1 MAVPPGNKDSQNSRD
16 ANSRDAD
23 LRDAGANITDSVVAE
38 VVVEPDLLVIDVS
51 GVDGR
56 DARDGISY
64 AGSAAPRARD
74 GRPGGDANEPE
85 RGESAGAIDL
95 LCTPGDEPGSIVLQ
109 GARAIPAKRQEPISE
124 RLVIGSQGVVRLLAG
139 GGKGGHGGR
148 GGDGEAGGK
157 GQDGADATQWS
168 RGGDGG
174 PGGDGGNGGD
184 GTRGA
189 RGGDGGRVA
198 IQVDQRDTDLLM
210 LFEAHVAGGVGG
222 EVGANGAGGAGG
234 PGGDGGRSCSWTTSR
249 TEYRTDAQGRR
260 QPHTV
265 HDQHHNPGGSDGP
278 AGRPGR
284 DGSAVLMP
292 GTDGLAGQ
300 FRILVQERG
309 HTAQYDA
316 RYEVEIVDYDLEL
329 TDEFA
334 EPTSPLKLTRV
345 RVRNSGGM
353 PTPGAQ
359 PSAVYWERSPWV
371 EPGSEQLTLT
381 PPLEPRREFSW
392 EDAILSARVPDLET
406 VPVGDPLR
414 VRERVHPLAFQPRVR
429 RMFANQHVR
438 KEFTVAFAAEMDA
451 VTSLESQVPGRAALM
466 LVQIT
471 NRSRQDLGRD
481 SSTGRTLAVRI
492 ELRNPEMAAHLM
504 LLDMEGRQVPWTSG
518 YREELTQLAAGTTT
532 TVRTILGV
540 LPGAPGYTRGEVF
553 VTLELGQLHA
563 PAEPRDRHR
572 REYPLRIAQAYAL
585 DSTADILLITNH
597 STTPE
602 ELAAWKSAAA
612 VVNQSIN
619 VWDIS
624 LNDSLSLSDKL
635 VHGQNLLRDFHGKTI
650 VLSNGAFST
659 VLGERHG
666 DQFLSQMDL
675 IKAAESHN
683 IRVLVLNDEN
693 HDLAHVFRERLI
705 PTDGEPEY
713 FYGSEKAF
721 FQAQPWDKD
730 DVLFHQVDELVE
742 HGAKAAQP
750 DPIRQTS
757 EIDLYGIRSPN
768 AKRLQRQATRLQQ
781 RLQNR
786 TPGRR
791 VVVVYR
797 MPHELPQAEQEK
809 RTAAGAKG
817 GWFFSHV
824 HQGTLLVM
832 PTLGDTH
839 PNLVVMNATAS
850 DIHDPAFLQDT
861 AVRTALVQSLSF
873 EEKVFL
879 LSGKLR
885 EIGDAARLDLGSVD
899 RGSVDRG
906 GVDQADVSLAES
918 LVDALLV
925 DLATEQA
932 AILKTGWQP
941 LFFADTI
948 RRGLAQL
955 RLLADHQF
963 ALMTGDAEQAD
974 VRIAARL
981 LAGIEFLGD
990 YSSRWYESRVLPWGF
1005 FRRGPT
1011 LRAEILRQHARLREN
1026 LLREPNER
1034 QRQLLADAYAQYVT
1048 ECQKLGSEK
1057 RLDKRDAARQVL
1069 LAPLARSGIHTDAG
1083 RPFSSVLSHAE
1094 WNQVRSAE
1102 ADRDAAREQLQAQK
1116 EASRT
1121 ALGVARG
1128 GRPVAGVDSQVE
1140 KALQPFVAACADAVL
1155 RQEALQHEALR
1166 RREAARASQYSS
1178 APPVEEPM
1186 VSTNQVEAFLD
1197 TRKAQH

>member
-1 MAVPPGNKDSQNSRD
+1 MALPPDTQSSPNSRNTGSQQSDSDDTHLNVADSLD
-16 ANSRDAD
+16 AA
-23 LRDAGANITDSVVAE
+23 

-74 GRPGGDANEPE
+74 GRHGGDANEPE
-85 RGESAGAIDL
+85 RGESAGSIDIQ
-95 LCTPGDEPGSIVLQ
+95 CAPGEDPGSIVLQ
-109 GARAIPAKRQEPISE
+109 GTKAIPGKRQEQLSE
-124 RLVIGSQGVVRLLAG
+124 RLLIGNQGVIRLLAC

-148 GGDGEAGGK
+148 GGEGEAGGK
-157 GQDGADATQWS
+157 GHDGSDATQWS
-168 RGGDGG
+168 RGSDGG
-174 PGGDGGNGGD
+174 PGGDGGDGGNGSG
-184 GTRGA
+184 GA
-189 RGGDGGRVA
+189 RGGDGGRIA

-210 LFEAHVAGGVGG
+210 LFDAHVAEGVGG

-234 PGGDGGRSCSWTTSR
+234 PGGDGGRPCSWTTSR
-249 TEYRTDAQGRR
+249 VEHRTDSQGRR

-265 HDQHHNPGGSDGP
+265 YDQHHNPGGSDGP
-278 AGRPGR
+278 SGRPGR
-284 DGSAVLMP
+284 DGAAVLVS
-292 GTDGLAGQ
+292 GAAGLSGQ

-316 RYEVEIVDYDLEL
+316 RYEVEILDYDLEL
-329 TDEFA
+329 TDTFA
-334 EPTSPLKLTRV
+334 EPTSPLKLSHV
-345 RVRNSGGM
+345 RVRNAGGM
-353 PTPGAQ
+353 PTPNAQ
-359 PSAVYWERSPWV
+359 PSVVVWEGSPWV
-371 EPGSEQLTLT
+371 EPGTEQLTLT
-381 PPLEPRREFSW
+381 PSLDSRREFSW
-392 EDAILSARVPDLET
+392 EDATLSARVPDLET

-414 VRERVHPLAFQPRVR
+414 VIERVHPLAFQPRVR

-438 KEFTVAFAAEMDA
+438 KEFTVAFAAELDA

-466 LVQIT
+466 LVQVT
-471 NRSRQDLGRD
+471 NRSRQDLGRE
-481 SSTGRTLAVRI
+481 SSTGRVLAVRI

-504 LLDMEGRQVPWTSG
+504 LLDMEGRQVAWTSG
-518 YREELTQLAAGTTT
+518 YREEITKLDAGATT
-532 TVRTILGV
+532 TVRTVLGV
-540 LPGAPGYTRGEVF
+540 LPGAPGYTRGEIF
-553 VTLELGQLHA
+553 VTLELGQLDK

-572 REYPLRIAQAYAL
+572 REYPVRIAQAYAL

-624 LNDSLSLSDKL
+624 LNDSLSLSEKL

-650 VLSNGAFST
+650 VLTNGAFAT

-683 IRVLVLNDEN
+683 IRLFVLNEEN

-721 FQAQPWDKD
+721 FKAQPWDKD

-757 EIDLYGIRSPN
+757 EIDLYGVRSPN
-768 AKRLQRQATRLQQ
+768 AKRLARQATQLQQ
-781 RLQNR
+781 RLQNG

-797 MPHELPQAEQEK
+797 LPQELPQAEQEK

-817 GWFFSHV
+817 GLFFSHV

-832 PTLGDTH
+832 PTLGDNH
-839 PNLVVMNATAS
+839 PNLVVLNAAES
-850 DIHDPAFLQDT
+850 YLHDPSFLQDA
-861 AVRTALVQSLSF
+861 AVRTALVQSTSF
-873 EEKVFL
+873 EEKTYL
-879 LSGKLR
+879 LSSKLR
-885 EIGDAARLDLGSVD
+885 EIGDAARIDPA
-899 RGSVDRG
+899 

-918 LVDALLV
+918 LVDAILV

-941 LFFADTI
+941 LFFAETI
-948 RRGLAQL
+948 RKGLAQL
-955 RLLADHQF
+955 RLLAEHQF
-963 ALMTGDAEQAD
+963 ALITGDAEQAD
-974 VRIAARL
+974 VRIATRL

-990 YSSRWYESRVLPWGF
+990 YSSRWYESRLLPWGF

-1011 LRAEILRQHARLREN
+1011 LRAEVRRQHARLREN

-1034 QRQLLADAYAQYVT
+1034 QRQLLADTYAQYVRQ
-1048 ECQKLGSEK
+1048 CQTLSSEK
-1057 RLDKRDAARQVL
+1057 RLEKRVAARQVL

-1083 RPFSSVLSHAE
+1083 RPFASVLSYAE
-1094 WNQVRSAE
+1094 WSKVRSAE
-1102 ADRDAAREQLQAQK
+1102 AERDAAREQLKGQK
-1116 EASRT
+1116 EASRA

-1128 GRPVAGVDSQVE
+1128 GRPVAGIDSQVE
-1140 KALQPFVAACADAVL
+1140 RALQPFVEACAAAVL
-1155 RQEALQHEALR
+1155 RQEELQRESLR
-1166 RREAARASQYSS
+1166 KREAARASQATPAVTELD
-1178 APPVEEPM
+1178 APVRDNQIRS
-1186 VSTNQVEAFLD
+1186 VS
-1197 TRKAQH
+1197 